1 MNTLKKERTKRLIK
15 LSENLHRTFLEKN
28 QNTTQEVLFQKKS
41 KRNGK
46 YLGITRNY
54 IKIYKESSENLQNTV
69 EIVNLSDFQ
78 TE

>member
-1 MNTLKKERTKRLIK
+1 MPNQVYEHIKKKEQKKLIK

-54 IKIYKESSENLQNTV
+54 IKFIKKAAKIFKIQ
-69 EIVNLSDFQ
+69 
-78 TE
+78 